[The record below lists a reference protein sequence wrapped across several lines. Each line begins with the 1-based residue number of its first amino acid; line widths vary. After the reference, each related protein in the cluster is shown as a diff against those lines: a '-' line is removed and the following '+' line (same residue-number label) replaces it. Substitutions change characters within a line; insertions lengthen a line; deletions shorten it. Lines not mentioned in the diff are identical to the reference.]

1 MAEKLY
7 GIIDLKEEAK
17 GSAMPETQKKTEKK
31 TKKTAGK
38 SLRVVKK
45 TQKSNMR
52 KISSDAE
59 LQVIPLGG
67 LEEIGKNM
75 TLFVCGEDAVI
86 VDCGMSFPD
95 DDLLG
100 VDAVIPDF
108 SYLEEVKDRLR
119 GLVLTHGHEDHIG
132 GIPYLLKQYNVPIY
146 GTPLTMGLVGYKLK
160 EHGLAD
166 KAEMHVVHTGDTVE
180 LGCFRIE
187 FIRMNHSIPDAAAL
201 AINTPAGTLIH
212 TGDFKIDYTPVFGET
227 ADLARLGEYGKQGV
241 LALLCDSTNAEKS
254 GSSLTESQVGKS
266 FEALFS
272 RAEGKRV
279 IIATFS
285 TNIYRIQQIID
296 FAEKHGRKIA
306 ISGRSM
312 VNTVSIARD
321 LGYLTYKEDTFVDI
335 NAMGRFRPEELVIIT
350 TGSQGEPMSA
360 LTRIAAGEHRF
371 VKVDKKDCIII
382 SANPI
387 VGNERAVINVINSL
401 LSLGS
406 DVIYESMYEIHAS
419 GHACQDEVK
428 LVLSLTQP
436 QYFMPVHG
444 EIKHLIKNAGN
455 AREKGI
461 SADRIVIGK
470 IGDVVTFRHGKV
482 FREGTVP
489 SGRVLVDGLGVGDVG
504 KVVLRDRQVLANEG
518 MLVVVCSIDSNTGSL
533 IVGPDIVS
541 RGFVY
546 VKESEELIEEARNLV
561 SGIIARQEGSRRR
574 NVSNM
579 KTEIREEVA
588 DMIYRR
594 LQRNPMVI
602 PVIME
607 I

>member
-1 MAEKLY
+1 
-7 GIIDLKEEAK
+7 
-17 GSAMPETQKKTEKK
+17 MPETQKKTEKK

-108 SYLEEVKDRLR
+108 SYLAEVKDRLR

-166 KAEMHVVHTGDTVE
+166 AAEMHVVHTGDTVE

-187 FIRMNHSIPDAAAL
+187 FIRMNHSIPDSAAL

-241 LALLCDSTNAEKS
+241 LALLCDSTNAEKA

-335 NAMGRFRPEELVIIT
+335 NAMGRFRPEQLVIIT

-419 GHACQDEVK
+419 GHACQDEIK

-455 AREKGI
+455 ARQKGI
-461 SADRIVIGK
+461 TPDRIVIGK

-546 VKESEELIEEARNLV
+546 VKESEELIEEAKALV

-579 KTEIREEVA
+579 KSEIREEVA

>member
-17 GSAMPETQKKTEKK
+17 EPAMPETQKKTEKK

-108 SYLEEVKDRLR
+108 SYLAEVKDRLR

-132 GIPYLLKQYNVPIY
+132 GIPYLLKQYNIPIY

-241 LALLCDSTNAEKS
+241 LALLCDTTNAEKS

-272 RAEGKRV
+272 RPEGKRV

-335 NAMGRFRPEELVIIT
+335 NAMGRFHPEELVIIT

-419 GHACQDEVK
+419 GHACQDEIK

-455 AREKGI
+455 ARQKGI
-461 SADRIVIGK
+461 TPDRIVIGK

>member
-17 GSAMPETQKKTEKK
+17 EPAMPETQKKTEKK

-108 SYLEEVKDRLR
+108 SYLAEVKDRLR

-335 NAMGRFRPEELVIIT
+335 NAMGRFRPEQLVIIT

-419 GHACQDEVK
+419 GHACQDEIK

-455 AREKGI
+455 ARQKGI
-461 SADRIVIGK
+461 TPDRIVIGK

-546 VKESEELIEEARNLV
+546 VKESEELIEEAKALV

-579 KTEIREEVA
+579 KSEIREEVA
-588 DMIYRR
+588 DMIYRK